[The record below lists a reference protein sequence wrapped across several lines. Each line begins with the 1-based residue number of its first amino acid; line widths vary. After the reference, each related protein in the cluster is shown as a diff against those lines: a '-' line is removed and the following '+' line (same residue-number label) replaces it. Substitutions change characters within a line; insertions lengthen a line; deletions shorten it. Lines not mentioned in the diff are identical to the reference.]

1 MEINHYIDSTLLDQC
16 ATMKDIETL
25 CDAAQKYHF
34 ASVCVQPYYV
44 PLAKA
49 LLKDSNILVTTVV
62 GFPMGMNT
70 TSTKAYEAIEA
81 VNNGADEIDV
91 VMNIGAIKNQD
102 FDYVKE
108 EMEELRDALDGKTL
122 KVIIEVGLLSKEE
135 IIKMTELCNGTF
147 VHFIKTSTG
156 YFPTGTVDTVRLIQ
170 EYKNDVLEI
179 KAAGG
184 IKTEAQVIEYIEAG
198 ATRIGTSH
206 AVAIMEGERQ

>member
-49 LLKDSNILVTTVV
+49 PLKDSNILVTTVV

-135 IIKMTELCNGTF
+135 IIKMTELCNETF

>member
-91 VMNIGAIKNQD
+91 VMNIGAIKNHD

-135 IIKMTELCNGTF
+135 IIKMTELCNETF

-184 IKTEAQVIEYIEAG
+184 IKTEAKVIEYIEAG